1 MPHARHCLALTR
13 FGPRP
18 LPFSACL
25 SFSPPCFP
33 LHPSFP
39 YFRPRPTLPF
49 PFLTSPASSAFS
61 VPSTSLRLRLFRL
74 LPFRPPPPPPHLP
87 PDPPPSPTTASSPVS
102 RSART
107 PGSGV
112 ARRANRVAPRAS
124 ADAEEPVTID
134 NSTVTVLVVGGG
146 GVGMELVRQLAKAGS
161 WVTTLHVRGGWRRS
175 GTFESTQKSLFPPN
189 VLRMCVCIV
198 CGGRRWSGNGG
209 GEAAGQGR
217 LVVLVVCGG
226 GMGLK
231 VVRQLAKAGFP
242 CGGWRRSGNGGGEA
256 AGQGRLVG
264 DGAAERGE
272 VLIVIISSHLPP
284 PLSPR
289 ILSPRSPLSVLV
301 VGGGGVGMEVVR
313 QLAKAGSWVT
323 ALQRGEKFRKEIEGL
338 GAMLAIG
345 DVMAPGTIE
354 KALRGNTF
362 DAVVSTVGELA
373 AVGSGRD
380 GIEGLGA
387 MLAGGDVMAPGK
399 IEKALRGNT
408 FDAVVSAIGAYVRH
422 TTLQVSSI
430 GAGDS
435 KAAVPG
441 KEMDAPGP
449 VSSIGAGDSKAAVPG
464 KEMDVLGPVLAEK
477 EKSEERL
484 KASDKLKWTIVRP
497 GGLLSDV
504 RGEEMG
510 GSRAAGIIR
519 AGEERLKASDKVKW
533 TIVRPGGLL
542 SDVSSL
548 CFGWRGRD
556 CFRGNTGLGRGE
568 ERLKASD
575 KLKWTIVRP
584 GGLLSDASEERQER
598 SKASDQLKWSIVRPG
613 GQLSDVR
620 GEEGGRMRAMARASS
635 EDSIMAATGTGI
647 LTEDSSVVGVI
658 SRADVAQLI
667 LRILFEEKAEGKVF
681 SAIDAQKKFPGA
693 PEKEIVEFKV

>member
-134 NSTVTVLVVGGG
+134 NSTV
-146 GVGMELVRQLAKAGS
+146 
-161 WVTTLHVRGGWRRS
+161 
-175 GTFESTQKSLFPPN
+175 
-189 VLRMCVCIV
+189 
-198 CGGRRWSGNGG
+198 
-209 GEAAGQGR
+209 
-217 LVVLVVCGG
+217 
-226 GMGLK
+226 
-231 VVRQLAKAGFP
+231 
-242 CGGWRRSGNGGGEA
+242 
-256 AGQGRLVG
+256 
-264 DGAAERGE
+264 
-272 VLIVIISSHLPP
+272 
-284 PLSPR
+284 
-289 ILSPRSPLSVLV
+289 LV

-362 DAVVSTVGELA
+362 DAVVSTVGGGLTDIKVDSDGNNNVIA
-373 AVGSGRD
+373 A
-380 GIEGLGA
+380 A
-387 MLAGGDVMAPGK
+387 
-399 IEKALRGNT
+399 EKAG
-408 FDAVVSAIGAYVRH
+408 
-422 TTLQVSSI
+422 
-430 GAGDS
+430 
-435 KAAVPG
+435 VPRFVL
-441 KEMDAPGP
+441 

-497 GGLLSDV
+497 GGLLSD
-504 RGEEMG
+504 
-510 GSRAAGIIR
+510 
-519 AGEERLKASDKVKW
+519 
-533 TIVRPGGLL
+533 
-542 SDVSSL
+542 
-548 CFGWRGRD
+548 
-556 CFRGNTGLGRGE
+556 
-568 ERLKASD
+568 
-575 KLKWTIVRP
+575 
-584 GGLLSDASEERQER
+584 
-598 SKASDQLKWSIVRPG
+598 
-613 GQLSDVR
+613 
-620 GEEGGRMRAMARASS
+620 
-635 EDSIMAATGTGI
+635 AATGTGI